1 MTFTIEPEQVYLA
14 IIAILMIVQVFQW
27 RYIYKLKFEINQVWS
42 QIGILVTT
50 ISLQIEDVKK
60 QIKNGK

>member
-1 MTFTIEPEQVYLA
+1 MTFTIEQEQVYLA
-14 IIAILMIVQVFQW
+14 VIAILMVVQIFQW
-27 RYIYKLKFEINQVWS
+27 RYIYKLKFEINQVWV
-42 QIGILVTT
+42 QIGILVTS